1 MHVSGALL
9 TTGAS
14 ILAISAVALVKVLAH
29 YALASRFSA
38 SRLGASVAGKH
49 ILVTGGSKGLGKAV
63 AKILAV
69 AGADVTIVARG
80 ANALA
85 MAKAEVEESVRD
97 HSSNAARKVR
107 VHVEAI
113 DLSDRSAVAAGVARI
128 YSATGRKV
136 DWVHYHA
143 KIACAGSA
151 SPGFIA
157 DQLGDEVEAMMQQNM
172 LSSANVVRGFI
183 QYAKDAAD
191 KKPAANTAPASAPR
205 RSWKISGL
213 SAAEQQELPTKF
225 VFVGSLIAAAT
236 FIGYSSYSAS
246 KYAQRGFCESLRSE
260 FRPLG
265 IDVHL
270 YLPANM
276 DTPGFVQENITKPDI
291 TAKIE
296 GQNAT
301 VTAEYAAKVM
311 LSGIMN
317 GRFLV
322 TSEMLGELARVG
334 ANGGVPRPNPL
345 TEALAA
351 PLVFVIFAVWSA
363 LADYDVA
370 QYFKKA
376 PLSAVSKEEKNK

>member
-14 ILAISAVALVKVLAH
+14 ILAISVVALVKVLAH

-136 DWVHYHA
+136 DWV
-143 KIACAGSA
+143 IACAGSA

-191 KKPAANTAPASAPR
+191 KKPAANAAPR

-246 KYAQRGFCESLRSE
+246 KYAQRGFCEALRSE

-311 LSGIMN
+311 LAGIMN